1 MRLKKIVEAAD
12 AVAVIH
18 AGDTVASA
26 GYAGSGTPDQL
37 FVSLERCFLDS
48 GSPRDLT
55 LVFSTGQGDM
65 KEKGLNRLA
74 HEGLVRRVIGGY
86 FGLSPK
92 LERLIVEN
100 RIEAYNLPEGVM
112 TQLYRDIGARKPG
125 TLSRV
130 GLGTYIDPRHGGG
143 RMNERTTEDIVR
155 AHASR
160 R

>member
-26 GYAGSGTPDQL
+26 GYGGNGTPDQL
-37 FVSLERCFLDS
+37 FFSLEQRFLET
-48 GSPRDLT
+48 GTPRDLT

-65 KEKGLNRLA
+65 KDKGLNRLA

-86 FGLSPK
+86 FGLSPRI
-92 LERLIVEN
+92 ERLIVEN

-130 GLGTYIDPRHGGG
+130 GLGTFIDPRQDGG
-143 RMNERTTEDIVR
+143 RINARTSKGR
-155 AHASR
+155 P
-160 R
+160 